1 MQTILACFRKS
12 IARLHTDTPE
22 AGDIIW
28 LIRREKHKI
37 VKSHYKNDIEYC
49 ESRWEDV
56 SLPPRY
62 S

>member
-28 LIRREKHKI
+28 LIRREKT
-37 VKSHYKNDIEYC
+37 
-49 ESRWEDV
+49 
-56 SLPPRY
+56 
-62 S
+62 